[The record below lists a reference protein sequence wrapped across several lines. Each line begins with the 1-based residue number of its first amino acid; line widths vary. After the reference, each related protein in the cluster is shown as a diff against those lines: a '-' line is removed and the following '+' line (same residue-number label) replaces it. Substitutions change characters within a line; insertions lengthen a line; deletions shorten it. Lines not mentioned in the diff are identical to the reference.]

1 MRTNTVNIIMTG
13 VAIADLANM
22 AYIIFT
28 KVLTIIAQPGCF
40 NNYGFYK
47 IFMEQWFQCADEMFR
62 PSSAWL
68 SVIISLVRV
77 LVIGLTVI
85 LPILTVLLVMEIR
98 KAERNRN
105 NVMAS
110 QRTSTKNNQTTNM
123 IFFITLASMISEGL
137 YGLLQFLL
145 IVYQDDD
152 YNNDSNRRMIFFIT
166 SLMSVNDILIVLNT
180 MSHCFFSLMLSSQ
193 YKNTAKNLF
202 ICRVL
207 GVPKLTSN
215 KSVSNINVA
224 SSTSA
229 STNHELVKVD

>member
-28 KVLTIIAQPGCF
+28 KVLTIIAQPGC
-40 NNYGFYK
+40 
-47 IFMEQWFQCADEMFR
+47 
-62 PSSAWL
+62 
-68 SVIISLVRV
+68 
-77 LVIGLTVI
+77 
-85 LPILTVLLVMEIR
+85 
-98 KAERNRN
+98 
-105 NVMAS
+105 
-110 QRTSTKNNQTTNM
+110 STKNNQTTNM